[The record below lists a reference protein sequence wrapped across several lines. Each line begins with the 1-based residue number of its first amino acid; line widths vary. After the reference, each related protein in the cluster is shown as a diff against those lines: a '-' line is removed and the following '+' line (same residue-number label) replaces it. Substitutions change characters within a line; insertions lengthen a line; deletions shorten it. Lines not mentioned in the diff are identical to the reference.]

1 MQRILALGGGGF
13 LMEGAASPI
22 DEFIVNLAGKPR
34 PKVCLV
40 STASGDHP
48 EHIDKF
54 YAAYGELECEPSH
67 VAFFRNPT
75 KGSIALSDLEA
86 GVLGQD
92 VIFVGGGNT
101 KSALA
106 VWREWHLDSI
116 FRHALAKGV
125 ILSGMS
131 AGAMCWYESGLTD
144 SYWGSGYQ
152 PLACLGLLS
161 GACGVHYHS
170 DGQRQS
176 RLAEALLAGSIPAAV
191 AIDDYAGVL
200 YQDGAVAK
208 VVSWRQG
215 ATAYSV
221 TLRSGSVVETA
232 YECTSIAPSG
242 V

>member
-13 LMEGAASPI
+13 LMEDAASPI
-22 DEFIVNLAGKPR
+22 DAYILTLARKRNPR
-34 PKVCLV
+34 ICFV

-48 EHIDKF
+48 DHIEKF
-54 YAAYGELECEPSH
+54 YTAYGNLECEPSH
-67 VAFFRNPT
+67 IAFFRKPMQ
-75 KGSIALSDLEA
+75 GSISLSDLSA

-106 VWREWHLDSI
+106 VWREWRLDSI
-116 FRHALAKGV
+116 FRQALSSGV
-125 ILSGMS
+125 VLTGMS
-131 AGAMCWYESGLTD
+131 AGAMCWYASGLTD

-152 PLACLGLLS
+152 PLPCLGFLPGS
-161 GACGVHYHS
+161 CGVHYHS

-176 RLAEALLAGSIPAAV
+176 RLAEALLAGAIPAAI

-200 YQDGAVAK
+200 YQDATISQ
-208 VVSWRQG
+208 VVSWRKG
-215 ATAYSV
+215 ATAYAV
-221 TLRSGSVVETA
+221 KVESGSVIETA
-232 YECTSIAPSG
+232 YEYLTIAPSG

>member
-13 LMEGAASPI
+13 LMEDAASPI
-22 DEFIVNLAGKPR
+22 DEYIANLAGKPR
-34 PKVCLV
+34 PKICFL

-54 YAAYGELECEPSH
+54 YAAYGKLGCQPSH
-67 VAFFRNPT
+67 IAFFRKPGN
-75 KGSIALSDLEA
+75 GSIALSDLDA

-92 VIFVGGGNT
+92 IIFVGGGNT

-116 FRHALAKGV
+116 FRRALDSGV
-125 ILSGMS
+125 VLSGMS

-152 PLACLGLLS
+152 PLACLGLLP

-176 RLAEALLAGSIPAAV
+176 RLAEALLAGAIPAAV

-200 YQDGAVAK
+200 YQDGAIAQ
-208 VVSWRQG
+208 VVSWRPG

-221 TLRSGSVVETA
+221 AIRNGSVAETP
-232 YECTSIAPSG
+232 YECTSIAPRG

>member
-1 MQRILALGGGGF
+1 
-13 LMEGAASPI
+13 MEDAASPI
-22 DEFIVNLAGKPR
+22 DQYIVNLAGSPR
-34 PKVCLV
+34 PRICFV

-54 YAAYGELECEPSH
+54 YAAFGELECEPSH
-67 VAFFRNPT
+67 IAFFRKPT

-116 FRHALAKGV
+116 FRRALKSGV
-125 ILSGMS
+125 LLSGMS

-152 PLACLGLLS
+152 PLACLGMLP

-170 DGQRQS
+170 DTQRQS
-176 RLAEALLAGSIPAAV
+176 RLAAALLAGVIQEAV

-200 YQDGAVAK
+200 YEDGAVSQ
-208 VVSWRQG
+208 VVSWRRG
-215 ATAYSV
+215 ATAYAV
-221 TLRSGSVVETA
+221 AVKNGSVNETP
-232 YECTSIAPSG
+232 YEPTPIAPSG
-242 V
+242 A

>member
-13 LMEGAASPI
+13 LMEDVPSPV
-22 DEFIVNLAGKPR
+22 DRYIVNLAGKPR
-34 PKVCLV
+34 PRICFV

-54 YAAYGELECEPSH
+54 YDAFGELECELSH
-67 VAFFRNPT
+67 IAFFRKPT
-75 KGSIALSDLEA
+75 TGSIALSELAA
-86 GVLGQD
+86 GVLRQD

-106 VWREWHLDSI
+106 VWREWNLDSI
-116 FRHALAKGV
+116 FRRALSSGV
-125 ILSGMS
+125 LLSGMS

-144 SYWGSGYQ
+144 SYWGSGYR
-152 PLACLGLLS
+152 PLACLGLLQ

-176 RLAEALLAGSIPAAV
+176 RLAEALLAGVITDAV

-200 YQDGAVAK
+200 YQDGVVAR
-208 VVSWRQG
+208 VVSWRRG
-215 ATAYSV
+215 ATAYAV
-221 TLRSGSVVETA
+221 AVRNGTVIETP